1 MHLTSCITL
10 FLPTH
15 RWFNFEK
22 IIEALV
28 AKGTYHM
35 DSDRLLKVTRKACQ
49 IDDKEEMTAM
59 LNFYHD
65 LGVIVK
71 HGRTVVLQAQWLID
85 LFKRLITV
93 RPFDEIVSKVYSCLL
108 QTLEIS
114 RMLGFVSTKLFHLF
128 NFLFLLL
135 FPYMCL
141 LPQWSR

>member
-1 MHLTSCITL
+1 MNIFPCVTL
-10 FLPTH
+10 FLPTR

-35 DSDRLLKVTRKACQ
+35 DFDQLLTVTKKVCE
-49 IDDKEEMTAM
+49 IDDKEEMMAM

-71 HGRTVVLQAQWLID
+71 YGRTVVLQAQWLID

-93 RPFDEIVSKVYSCLL
+93 RPFDEMVSKVFSYLPH
-108 QTLEIS
+108 TLEIS
-114 RMLGFVSTKLFHLF
+114 RMLRFQEVVPPFY
-128 NFLFLLL
+128 LL
-135 FPYMCL
+135 FFVVVPF
-141 LPQWSR
+141 

>member
-1 MHLTSCITL
+1 
-10 FLPTH
+10 
-15 RWFNFEK
+15 
-22 IIEALV
+22 
-28 AKGTYHM
+28 M
-35 DSDRLLKVTRKACQ
+35 DFDQLLKVTRKACQ
-49 IDDKEEMTAM
+49 LDDKEEMTAM

-85 LFKRLITV
+85 LFKRLIAV
-93 RPFDEIVSKVYSCLL
+93 RPFDEIVSKVYSCLP

-114 RMLGFVSTKLFHLF
+114 RMLGFVSTMLFHLF
-128 NFLFLLL
+128 NFFFSLLL